1 LVVAEGKLTQFH
13 LSASSQEHCSEK
25 VAYLQ
30 TLALDLTQLMALEK
44 RISQNV
50 PKGA

>member
-1 LVVAEGKLTQFH
+1 MAEGKLTQFH
-13 LSASSQEHCSEK
+13 LTAATQEHCAEK

-30 TLALDLTQLMALEK
+30 TLALDLTQLQALEK

-50 PKGA
+50 PKG